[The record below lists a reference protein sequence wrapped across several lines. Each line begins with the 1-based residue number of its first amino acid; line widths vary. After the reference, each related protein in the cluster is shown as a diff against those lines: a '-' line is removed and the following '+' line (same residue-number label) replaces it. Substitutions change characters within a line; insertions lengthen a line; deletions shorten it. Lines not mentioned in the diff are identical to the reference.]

1 MASLF
6 RRPASSRITS
16 LFREVFSEIALSNP
30 DTTLDVSIAAAAQ
43 ATGMVEYD
51 VEGIAERLLAMA
63 EKAKEAKAKKK
74 PSGPRKEGSG
84 FGASFNKWISGLD
97 TDKLCLWLADYD
109 FQRAEYLFRNVD
121 IDDLPIMAS
130 MKTEQTWQGMRAQ
143 FEACVIGF
151 GGKIEGQ
158 SDATVHE
165 VDMTDTKSIDDMV
178 RQMKALG
185 F

>member
-30 DTTLDVSIAAAAQ
+30 EATLDVSIVAAAQ
-43 ATGMVEYD
+43 AIGMVEYD
-51 VEGIAERLLAMA
+51 VEAIAERLLAMA
-63 EKAKEAKAKKK
+63 DKAKANSAKKK

-84 FGASFNKWISGLD
+84 FGSGFNKWVTGLD

-109 FQRAEYLFRNVD
+109 FQKADYLFRSVD
-121 IDDLPIMAS
+121 IDDLPMMAT

-151 GGKIEGQ
+151 GGKLEGQ
-158 SDATVHE
+158 SDATVYE
-165 VDMTDTKSIDDMV
+165 VDMNDTKSIDDMV
-178 RQMKALG
+178 SQMKALG